1 MIEDR
6 INPDNKFAVD
16 IVMNSDLND
25 LRYLYK
31 YGEHVGFNELKMAEF
46 LNSLSQ
52 EEIDRLAKVYTEG
65 YRIGFI
71 NTGKDISKKGTVDI
85 RYSLGFERIIRK
97 CR

>member
-52 EEIDRLAKVYTEG
+52 EEIDSAPQH
-65 YRIGFI
+65 I
-71 NTGKDISKKGTVDI
+71 GTVQIGDI
-85 RYSLGFERIIRK
+85 RYKDLNEDGVTELVL
-97 CR
+97 